1 MRRRV
6 MMIALAA
13 MLCCAMVAQPA
24 AASASDLLTFQFVP
38 GRAATTVHSTSGAFT
53 DWVSADLVTS
63 GGYYWMD
70 RGGTASNPWVGN
82 RYRST
87 YDLTAAVI
95 PAGASVM
102 VNMPAG
108 TFRYMYTRNYDNGT
122 YGDVYQTAGTAYIQ
136 VDLLGYDSD
145 SNAFTYVARS
155 ERSLLDISDDI
166 DIRFDSSDITADVY
180 AIDII
185 ITRSVASFPDYRPS
199 SYSSQLRTNYA
210 FVSYYPQSQ
219 IGLLSGILGI
229 LQTIWDTITSGFGNV
244 VDAVLSIPQTI
255 INLFTSAMQS
265 LFVPTDEDLEGI
277 FDDFDTLLEDK
288 LGAIYQV
295 GASLSDVW
303 DALNTTTA
311 TTSLTFPAV
320 SIPGT
325 GFTLPAQTV
334 PIWPAGFTALQ
345 SFVRTGTS
353 MVIILLWIK
362 GLHHRF
368 SVILGSESDVEV
380 ST

>member
-24 AASASDLLTFQFVP
+24 AASASDLLTFNFVP
-38 GRAATTVHSTSGAFT
+38 AHASYAQSATSAFPSSFSSGTLYLDGLYYYMTGSGTSSSP
-53 DWVSADLVTS
+53 WVS
-63 GGYYWMD
+63 
-70 RGGTASNPWVGN
+70 N
-82 RYRST
+82 RFRSM
-87 YDLTAAVI
+87 YDLTAPII
-95 PAGASVM
+95 PSGASVM

-108 TFRYMYTRNYDNGT
+108 SFRYQFHTLDDT
-122 YGDVYQTAGTAYIQ
+122 YGEITSYQSSGTAYIQ
-136 VDLLGYDSD
+136 VDLLGYNSD
-145 SNAFTYVARS
+145 SNAFTYISRS
-155 ERSLLDISDDI
+155 TRSLLNISDDI
-166 DIRFDSSDITADVY
+166 DIRFDAADVTADVY

-185 ITRSVASFPDYRPS
+185 ITRAVASFPDYVS
-199 SYSSQLRTNYA
+199 GTFSSQIQTGYI
-210 FVSYYPQSQ
+210 FCSYYPQSQ
-219 IGLLSGILGI
+219 VGLLSGILGI

-244 VDAVLSIPQTI
+244 IDAVLSIPQTI